1 MKEKLKAFLDKQKN
15 KKPLAL
21 ASDIL
26 FTVLLI
32 LLLIPG
38 TRREIKTFV
47 TKATMTQPKVNS
59 NSDIYLNGDEL
70 SFSFLNGNGE
80 EKKLSELGD
89 SIIFLNFWAT
99 WCPPCRAEMPAIQ
112 NLYNEYG
119 KKIKFVLVSNENAS
133 EINNYLNTNNY
144 KLPIAAPISAPSG
157 RLSSGT
163 IPSTF
168 IIGKEGKLLLSK
180 KGAAKWDGEN
190 IKNLINNNLN
200 N

>member
-1 MKEKLKAFLDKQKN
+1 MKEKLKAFLEKQKN

-21 ASDIL
+21 ASDI
-26 FTVLLI
+26 FFIVLLL
-32 LLLIPG
+32 LLLIPA

-47 TKATMTQPKVNS
+47 SRITMTQPRINS
-59 NSDIYLNGDEL
+59 NSDIFLNNDEL
-70 SFSFLNGNGE
+70 SFTFLDQKGE

-89 SIIFLNFWAT
+89 SVIFLNFWAT

-112 NLYNEYG
+112 NLYNEFG
-119 KKIKFVLVSNENAS
+119 EKIVFVLVSNENKS
-133 EINNYLNTNNY
+133 VINNYLNTNNY
-144 KLPIAAPISAPSG
+144 KLPIASSLSTPAG

-168 IIGKEGKLLLSK
+168 IIGKNGRLLLAK